1 MSQTIDTR
9 PVRCINEAL
18 GDPVVFDS
26 LSEMEQAVAQLCD
39 ASTGESYMPE
49 DGLVEGRD
57 FEYMTMLMN
66 PATGSVAPR
75 EEWEQDFREMTAEEW
90 GGDTFES
97 AGLVEVEPDGT
108 GWWKEV

>member
-1 MSQTIDTR
+1 MSQTITMISPSDR

-18 GDPVVFDS
+18 GDPIVFDS

-57 FEYMTMLMN
+57 FEYI
-66 PATGSVAPR
+66 
-75 EEWEQDFREMTAEEW
+75 EED
-90 GGDTFES
+90 
-97 AGLVEVEPDGT
+97 
-108 GWWKEV
+108 